1 MVRHA
6 SIWAIA
12 AVLLGIGACAPKADP
27 NAVAEATAARGPDT
41 KAAADALMRGGQ
53 VVGYTGDDDIVAGY
67 PEPPRPSTDTA
78 PRPSKAQ
85 TPDDDR
91 ADPVALT
98 PGESA
103 PVRPA
108 PTRPRVARRSQ
119 DSPASASRSDDDASQ
134 AAGGSTAGSASA
146 TASSMR
152 RRPRLRPVPVDQAAA
167 PLFGMWRVDA
177 EQSDPAIATYERIWF
192 GPDGRCR
199 GWSKGA
205 STDATWTWQLKEG
218 VIVVGLDSMGSEF
231 PKFNWLGGTLE
242 LIDAQ
247 DRRVVLVPDRLF
259 VRPAPARGSS

>member
-1 MVRHA
+1 M
-6 SIWAIA
+6 
-12 AVLLGIGACAPKADP
+12 AD
-27 NAVAEATAARGPDT
+27 ATAARGPDT
-41 KAAADALMRGGQ
+41 KEAADALMRGGQ
-53 VVGYTGDDDIVAGY
+53 VVGYTGEDDIVAGY
-67 PEPPRPSTDTA
+67 PEPPRPSADAA
-78 PRPSKAQ
+78 PQPSKAA
-85 TPDDDR
+85 TADEDDR
-91 ADPVALT
+91 PDPVALT

-108 PTRPRVARRSQ
+108 PTRPRVIRKSP
-119 DSPASASRSDDDASQ
+119 DSPTSASRSDSDAAP
-134 AAGGSTAGSASA
+134 AAGDSTAGGASA

-177 EQSDPAIATYERIWF
+177 ERSDPSIATYERIWF
-192 GPDGRCR
+192 SPDGRCR

-242 LIDAQ
+242 LVDME
-247 DRRVVLVPDRLF
+247 DRRIVLVPDRFF
-259 VRPAPARGSS
+259 VRPAPSRGTS